1 HIVTHGEASS
11 TISAYLKSSAS
22 VSENSLNYRRTYS
35 SGEACITDVRLL
47 DPHGIQCDNFR
58 MGETIIVEFDIE
70 FFRFFESIDF
80 SLHIK
85 RIDIGMRVLH
95 IINQD
100 CGFLFKNIPQGKR
113 KFRIEIPNCL
123 LYPASYQISIWAGT
137 HGGNIGVD
145 FLDDIVSFSVIQ
157 S

>member
-1 HIVTHGEASS
+1 DVAFQKKCLGKMENVTKEGRTVLLVSHNMGAIENLCTSVVWIDEGHIVTHGDASS

-58 MGETIIVEFDIE
+58 MGETIVVEFDIE

-100 CGFLFKNIPQGKR
+100 CGFLFKN
-113 KFRIEIPNCL
+113 
-123 LYPASYQISIWAGT
+123 
-137 HGGNIGVD
+137 
-145 FLDDIVSFSVIQ
+145 
-157 S
+157 